1 MEITQEEKA
10 ELIQRALEVRQYA
23 YAPYSNY
30 AVGAALLTESGD
42 VYHGVNVENAS
53 YPLSMCAERNAVFKS
68 ISHGHK
74 KFKAIVVA
82 TENGGSPCGACRQ
95 VLSEFGLNTQVFA
108 VDGEGMLMLETTV
121 GGLLPDAFRPQ
132 DLPTD

>member
-1 MEITQEEKA
+1 MKIKQEEKD
-10 ELIQRALEVRQYA
+10 ELIQRALEARQYA

-30 AVGAALLTESGD
+30 AVGAALLTEAGD
-42 VYHGVNVENAS
+42 IFSGVNVENAS

-68 ISHGHK
+68 VSRGHK

-95 VLSEFGLNTQVFA
+95 VLSEFGLLTKVF
-108 VDGEGMLMLETTV
+108 VVNGEGMVMLETTV
-121 GGLLPDAFRPQ
+121 GDLLPEAFRPQ
-132 DLPTD
+132 DLQTE